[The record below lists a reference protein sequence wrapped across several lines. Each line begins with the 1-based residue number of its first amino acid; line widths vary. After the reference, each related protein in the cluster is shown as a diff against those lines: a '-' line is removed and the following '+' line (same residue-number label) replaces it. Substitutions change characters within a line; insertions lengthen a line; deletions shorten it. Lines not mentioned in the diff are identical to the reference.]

1 MERSYTRRE
10 ISRKIPPVT
19 AVPPASGTRSGNI
32 RKTRRARPLPPNV
45 NARNL
50 SIEKQRREAMN
61 KQLLEM
67 ARLVPSLAY
76 APRLNKVVIVN
87 KTVDHLQEQRDMC
100 VAAGRDMQDLLA
112 ENRRLVSEISALRTQ
127 FGATSTFLAEPKP
140 VTSAMATLMGVE
152 NEVLGTFP
160 AGFEDNK
167 TAESVE
173 HLHDGNESVIAER
186 DSSLLM
192 GDFVPSLG
200 QASFTSM
207 TQQNESNTPWAAPPE
222 SIPTSWLQETEISWD
237 SIPWLWDT
245 TEGYVA

>member
-1 MERSYTRRE
+1 MEHSYTRRE
-10 ISRKIPPVT
+10 ISRKIPSAT
-19 AVPPASGTRSGNI
+19 AVSASTDTRSGNVK
-32 RKTRRARPLPPNV
+32 KTRRARPSPNA

-67 ARLVPSLAY
+67 ARLVPSLAC

-87 KTVDHLQEQRDMC
+87 KTVEHLQEQRNMC
-100 VAAGRDMQDLLA
+100 VAAGRDMHDLLA
-112 ENRRLVSEISALRTQ
+112 ENRRLVSEISALRIQ
-127 FGATSTFLAEPKP
+127 FGAVATSPIEPRAITP
-140 VTSAMATLMGVE
+140 AMARLMAVE

-160 AGFEDNK
+160 AGFEDSR

-173 HLHDGNESVIAER
+173 RLHDGNEAVMAER
-186 DSSLLM
+186 DFPLLM

-222 SIPTSWLQETEISWD
+222 LIPTSWLQESEISWD
-237 SIPWLWDT
+237 SVPWLCDT

>member
-1 MERSYTRRE
+1 
-10 ISRKIPPVT
+10 
-19 AVPPASGTRSGNI
+19 
-32 RKTRRARPLPPNV
+32 
-45 NARNL
+45 
-50 SIEKQRREAMN
+50 
-61 KQLLEM
+61 M
-67 ARLVPSLAY
+67 ARLVPSLAC

-100 VAAGRDMQDLLA
+100 VAAGRDMQDLIA

-127 FGATSTFLAEPKP
+127 VGAASTSSVEPKP
-140 VTSAMATLMGVE
+140 ITPAMARLMGVE

-160 AGFEDNK
+160 AGFEDNR

-173 HLHDGNESVIAER
+173 RIHHGNEAVMAEQ
-186 DSSLLM
+186 DFPLLM

-207 TQQNESNTPWAAPPE
+207 TQQNESTTPWAAPPE
-222 SIPTSWLQETEISWD
+222 LIPTSWLQEGEISWD
-237 SIPWLWDT
+237 SVPWLCDT